1 MIPQSLIPFLQLG
14 HGLFHLGLFAAFV
27 YQGRLGWS
35 IRRRRLGGQGADFS
49 VVRLH
54 RTLGPILAVLLP
66 IGYLA
71 GLILSYL
78 HHNIWT
84 KYPLHLASG
93 SLLVAAVAA
102 TWLISRR
109 IRGAA
114 LPWRTAHFILGLAI
128 LILFLWQIY
137 LGLNVLL

>member
-1 MIPQSLIPFLQLG
+1 MIPKSLIPFLQLG

-35 IRRRRLGGQGADFS
+35 IRRRRLGGQGADFF
-49 VVRLH
+49 VVRRH
-54 RTLGPILAVLLP
+54 RTLGPVLAVLLP

-71 GLILSYL
+71 GLILSRL
-78 HHNIWT
+78 HHGVWT

-102 TWLISRR
+102 TWLISLK

-114 LPWRTAHFILGLAI
+114 PPWRTAHFILGLVI